1 MLEVLQPDDSRSCK
15 VGIEQSLAADGATAF
30 FSSILIPSRLDAQR
44 APQLKASVSSL
55 LMKSLEVSI
64 DGRVIG
70 VFIPPDDEPFSR

>member
-44 APQLKASVSSL
+44 AAAEGQRSATGR
-55 LMKSLEVSI
+55 MK
-64 DGRVIG
+64 
-70 VFIPPDDEPFSR
+70 